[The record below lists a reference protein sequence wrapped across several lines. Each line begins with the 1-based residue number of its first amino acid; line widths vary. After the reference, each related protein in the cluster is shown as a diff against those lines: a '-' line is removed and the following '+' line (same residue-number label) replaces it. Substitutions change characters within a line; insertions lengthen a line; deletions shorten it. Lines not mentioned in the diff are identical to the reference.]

1 MSTKEQAM
9 NLQER
14 EQLSQFLQQLV
25 QAQAGQKDA
34 EAETLIKEACAR
46 QPEASYLLVQR
57 ALLLD
62 HALQNAQ
69 AQVARLQGEL
79 AQAQGQQRSGG
90 FLDNNAWGN
99 APARAPQA
107 APVYAQAPAPAYAAA
122 AAPAPAASS
131 WGSTLGSVA
140 TTAAGVAAGAF
151 LFQGIEHLM
160 GNHGSGWMPGGAG
173 GQQLQGLTENT
184 VINNYYEPE
193 SAASDDYLTSAV
205 DDSASSSDDSSWI

>member
-1 MSTKEQAM
+1 M

-34 EAETLIKEACAR
+34 EAEALIKDACAR

-99 APARAPQA
+99 APARAPQT
-107 APVYAQAPAPAYAAA
+107 APVYAQAAAPAYAPAAPMA
-122 AAPAPAASS
+122 AAPASS
-131 WGSTLGSVA
+131 WGSTLGTVA

-160 GNHGSGWMPGGAG
+160 GNHGSGWMPGGG
-173 GQQLQGLTENT
+173 GQSLQGLTENT
-184 VINNYYEPE
+184 VINNYYEPD
-193 SAASDDYLTSAV
+193 SSASDDYQTTAF
-205 DDSASSSDDSSWI
+205 DDSASSGDDSSWV

>member
-1 MSTKEQAM
+1 M

-34 EAETLIKEACAR
+34 EAEALIKEACAR
-46 QPEASYLLVQR
+46 QPEAAYLLVQR

-90 FLDNNAWGN
+90 FLDGNTWGN
-99 APARAPQA
+99 SPARAPQA
-107 APVYAQAPAPAYAAA
+107 APVYAPAAAPAYAPA
-122 AAPAPAASS
+122 AAPMAAAPASS
-131 WGSTLGSVA
+131 WGSTLGTVA

-151 LFQGIEHLM
+151 LFQGIEHMM
-160 GNHGSGWMPGGAG
+160 GNHGSGWMPGAGAG
-173 GQQLQGLTENT
+173 GQPLQGLTENT
-184 VINNYYEPE
+184 VINNYYEPD
-193 SAASDDYLTSAV
+193 STATGDYQTAAF

>member
-1 MSTKEQAM
+1 M

-34 EAETLIKEACAR
+34 EAEALIKDACAR

-62 HALQNAQ
+62 HTLQNAQ

-90 FLDNNAWGN
+90 FLDGNAWGN
-99 APARAPQA
+99 APVRAPQT
-107 APVYAQAPAPAYAAA
+107 APVYAQAVAPAAAPAYAPAVPMA
-122 AAPAPAASS
+122 AAPASS
-131 WGSTLGSVA
+131 WGSTLGTVA

-160 GNHGSGWMPGGAG
+160 GNHGSGWMPGGGAG
-173 GQQLQGLTENT
+173 GQPLQGLTENT
-184 VINNYYEPE
+184 VINNYYEPD
-193 SAASDDYLTSAV
+193 STATGDYQTTAF